1 MGVPHAQII
10 GTYGERCTSG
20 SNLNGAYGNGNA
32 WDADGALDHT
42 ATAHDPQHWP
52 TDPLSADEAAMIA
65 QSTDL
70 TPSCSGVCYWC
81 PGNGKAEIT
90 TILDA
95 TGWPDYILVGPYG
108 GMWPLTGTYGDPYVL
123 GNATARGVKVITI
136 LDNYNDGALGVGTDL
151 ATRAGYIEITKRY
164 EELATFLGATANLDS
179 EKRALCQEVNNF
191 KATAAAAAT
200 RGVRAMGVFAPYV
213 SVAGGVTNGFLYG
226 AITDQVS
233 FMLEELGMQILHNN
247 SGYAPLD
254 AATLGKHYPID
265 FWLYDVRVTLDFIS
279 DTFSTAWPHP
289 ALVADQYARYPNGGH
304 IHSYEHGTEILKHVG
319 EALGKA
325 QRIEPAT
332 TCTEVADV
340 TDVHYRTVGLGRGQY
355 ACPKPVEYDW
365 CVNYASV
372 DSAYLARPG
381 VAVAAGAAVAAL
393 L

>member
-20 SNLNGAYGNGNA
+20 SNLNGAYGNGNL
-32 WDADGALDHT
+32 WDADGALDHNA
-42 ATAHDPQHWP
+42 ATHDPSHWP

-151 ATRAGYIEITKRY
+151 AVRAGFLEITKRY

-179 EKRALCQEVNNF
+179 
-191 KATAAAAAT
+191 
-200 RGVRAMGVFAPYV
+200 
-213 SVAGGVTNGFLYG
+213 VTGQNIIDL
-226 AITDQVS
+226 
-233 FMLEELGMQILHNN
+233 MRHMNEE
-247 SGYAPLD
+247 D
-254 AATLGKHYPID
+254 KT
-265 FWLYDVRVTLDFIS
+265 TFI
-279 DTFSTAWPHP
+279 FSTHDHR
-289 ALVADQYARYPNGGH
+289 VMNHARRIVKLEDGV
-304 IHSYEHGTEILKHVG
+304 IKDHGLEPIQ
-319 EALGKA
+319 EA
-325 QRIEPAT
+325 
-332 TCTEVADV
+332 V
-340 TDVHYRTVGLGRGQY
+340 
-355 ACPKPVEYDW
+355 
-365 CVNYASV
+365 
-372 DSAYLARPG
+372 
-381 VAVAAGAAVAAL
+381 
-393 L
+393 